1 MCSSGAQQQASDLD
15 RMHRGILA
23 PEIRRTNVD
32 GSPRGRGR
40 HPPRTGPCW
49 PARRAMSSTASWV
62 AAKVEA
68 ARYTDDATGPETVPL
83 AEASTAYIRAKT
95 RIVRERARPQLPS
108 EEPPPPAAL
117 VQRWLCRLPL
127 DVNRPIDAESS
138 IGPHELDALRERVA
152 IAEMHRRLIEKKV
165 RSGAE
170 STSAALIFA
179 ELLADGSLVMP
190 TDPQPEPSTPCFEG
204 PAATGHAA
212 LLESVAVRARAAE
225 LLGDAE
231 GMHVD
236 VDAAVELS
244 ELTGQSPVCDVIDER
259 MELDDEQQLSIRPPR
274 TAAAAVVAAQLE
286 TSRRLRRRSVD
297 Q

>member
-1 MCSSGAQQQASDLD
+1 
-15 RMHRGILA
+15 
-23 PEIRRTNVD
+23 
-32 GSPRGRGR
+32 
-40 HPPRTGPCW
+40 
-49 PARRAMSSTASWV
+49 MSSTASWV

-95 RIVRERARPQLPS
+95 RIVRERARPQPPS

-179 ELLADGSLVMP
+179 ELLADGSLAMP
-190 TDPQPEPSTPCFEG
+190 TDPQPEPSTPRFEG

-231 GMHVD
+231 GMHVSD

-244 ELTGQSPVCDVIDER
+244 ELAGPSPVCDVIDER